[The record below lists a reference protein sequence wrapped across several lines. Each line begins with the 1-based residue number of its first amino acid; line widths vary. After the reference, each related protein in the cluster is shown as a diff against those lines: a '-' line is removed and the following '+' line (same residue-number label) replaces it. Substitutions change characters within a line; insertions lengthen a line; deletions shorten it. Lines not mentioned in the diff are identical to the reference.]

1 MKYFSTHN
9 EFMSCFLSISIEER
23 EKLDKFLDILDESGV
38 GKIIEKELNNSNET
52 RGRKPFNPYKLFAAI
67 IYGFSKHSG
76 SLRKIEESINFDLRF
91 IYLMEEAHPSYVT
104 ISKFLNNIV
113 VKNQRKIFSCIVQYI
128 LKKYNISFAD
138 VFVDGTKLEANANKY
153 KFVWRPTTHKKRLNA
168 NAKTLLEK
176 YFSIPESKNS
186 FVPKELGEYLSSL
199 ELIIKNQNLLLKTGK
214 GIRSPQIVKDYFLLS
229 KFLIKSLE
237 YEEKEHNCGPYRNSY
252 FKTDIDATAM
262 CLKEDYYSGLGSN
275 MHAGYNVQIAVSKGI
290 ILDYYV
296 CQERNDINTFI
307 PFMNI
312 FKEDY
317 GIFPKNICADAGYGS
332 IENYLFLNS
341 NNINNFV
348 KPLSWQQEMDGK
360 SIPLYRIE
368 NNVVYCL
375 NNKVAIECEKYLS
388 FHIKRKTHKLY
399 VVENC
404 KRCKYKQVCRQKLK
418 YKKAN
423 FRVFEFSK
431 EYALLKEQAM
441 YNLLSPKGIEM
452 RVNRSSQVEGAFGV
466 IKQDMDYER
475 VRRRGLD
482 NVSCEIMLVCLG
494 YVIRKLF
501 LLIENKANLDYWKAP
516 ENLSNETRPSS
527 INIKRI
533 LSERTIG
540 LNEKLRNK
548 YKRKPIRT

>member
-1 MKYFSTHN
+1 
-9 EFMSCFLSISIEER
+9 
-23 EKLDKFLDILDESGV
+23 
-38 GKIIEKELNNSNET
+38 
-52 RGRKPFNPYKLFAAI
+52 
-67 IYGFSKHSG
+67 
-76 SLRKIEESINFDLRF
+76 
-91 IYLMEEAHPSYVT
+91 
-104 ISKFLNNIV
+104 
-113 VKNQRKIFSCIVQYI
+113 
-128 LKKYNISFAD
+128 
-138 VFVDGTKLEANANKY
+138 
-153 KFVWRPTTHKKRLNA
+153 
-168 NAKTLLEK
+168 
-176 YFSIPESKNS
+176 
-186 FVPKELGEYLSSL
+186 
-199 ELIIKNQNLLLKTGK
+199 
-214 GIRSPQIVKDYFLLS
+214 
-229 KFLIKSLE
+229 
-237 YEEKEHNCGPYRNSY
+237 
-252 FKTDIDATAM
+252 
-262 CLKEDYYSGLGSN
+262 
-275 MHAGYNVQIAVSKGI
+275 
-290 ILDYYV
+290 
-296 CQERNDINTFI
+296 
-307 PFMNI
+307 
-312 FKEDY
+312 
-317 GIFPKNICADAGYGS
+317 
-332 IENYLFLNS
+332 
-341 NNINNFV
+341 
-348 KPLSWQQEMDGK
+348 MDGK
-360 SIPLYRIE
+360 SIPLYRIK
-368 NNVVYCL
+368 NNIVYCL